1 MAIQKRH
8 RGTLGDL
15 SGMEAPD
22 LSFSEP
28 AIQEPKPIEQPAPAS
43 LPETEV
49 AVAAEKPEPAT
60 DTITVAVAK
69 TESAANQAAVLEQPR
84 RGRPKGI
91 KGAGPKRLNL
101 IQGDKDKV
109 LALQLPSKLIDGLR
123 RYADEHEMTIKE
135 LVGKTLMK
143 KIGPEYYK

>member
-28 AIQEPKPIEQPAPAS
+28 AIQEPKPIEQP
-43 LPETEV
+43 
-49 AVAAEKPEPAT
+49 EPAT

-69 TESAANQAAVLEQPR
+69 TESAANQAAVQEQPR

>member
-8 RGTLGDL
+8 RGTLGDFDGL
-15 SGMEAPD
+15 EAPD
-22 LSFSEP
+22 LSFNEP
-28 AIQEPKPIEQPAPAS
+28 ETPKEAQAQPVVAQEEVPVTAVPAPQEEAK
-43 LPETEV
+43 PAVEA
-49 AVAAEKPEPAT
+49 AVAPAAEEVSEEK
-60 DTITVAVAK
+60 
-69 TESAANQAAVLEQPR
+69 PR
-84 RGRPKGI
+84 RGRPRGI

-123 RYADEHEMTIKE
+123 RYADDHDITMKE
-135 LVGKTLMK
+135 LIGKTLMK